1 MSLFRTI
8 FPETL
13 FPRKLDEA
21 AERRLRLAQA
31 RAEEA
36 LVDTHVQNAL
46 LFVDALAE
54 DMTFDRAIDTYI
66 RVMNVPEPLSSTVAT
81 RVLVRLGQELMPAR
95 PRSGGDNNGDDRPQL
110 HLRA

>member
-1 MSLFRTI
+1 MSLLRTL

-13 FPRKLDEA
+13 FPRRLDEA

-95 PRSGGDNNGDDRPQL
+95 PRGDDEDGDERPQI
-110 HLRA
+110 HLRS